1 LSGNALTGK
10 LPWWIGNIT
19 SLSFLNLSN
28 NGFHSSIP
36 VEFKNLS
43 LLMDLD
49 LHSNKFS
56 GHLNVIFSKEVQD
69 PLGHFNSIDL
79 SYNMFTGPIDDD
91 IGERPAMSSIS
102 SLVLS
107 HNTLGGSLPKSIG
120 KMRELQV
127 LKLVNTGLSG
137 MIPEELGDAKEL
149 STILLSRNKLT
160 GAIPEIV
167 LNLKELKQFDVSSNR
182 LRGRI
187 PPHKA
192 IIPAS
197 AFKNNPGLCGTPL
210 PPCKHF

>member
-1 LSGNALTGK
+1 MTR
-10 LPWWIGNIT
+10 
-19 SLSFLNLSN
+19 LSFLNLSN

-49 LHSNKFS
+49 IHSNKFS
-56 GHLNVIFSKEVQD
+56 GRLNVIFSKEAQD

-79 SYNMFTGPIDDD
+79 SSNMFTGPVDDD
-91 IGERPAMSSIS
+91 IGERPAMASIH
-102 SLVLS
+102 SLILS
-107 HNTLGGSLPKSIG
+107 DNTFRGPLPKSVG
-120 KMRELQV
+120 KLGELQV

-137 MIPEELGDAKEL
+137 TIPVELGDAKEL
-149 STILLSRNKLT
+149 STILLSKNKLT

-167 LNLKELKQFDVSSNR
+167 LNLKELKQFDVSSNK

-197 AFKNNPGLCGTPL
+197 AFKNNPGLCGPPL
-210 PPCKHF
+210 PPCKRI